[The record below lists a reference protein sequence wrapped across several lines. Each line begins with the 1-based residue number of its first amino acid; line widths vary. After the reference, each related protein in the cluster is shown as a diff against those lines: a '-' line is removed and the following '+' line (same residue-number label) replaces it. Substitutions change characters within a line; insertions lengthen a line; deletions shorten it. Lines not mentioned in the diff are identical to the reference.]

1 MLQFGVSLTDD
12 TRSVNYD
19 RNTFIIQAT
28 GYVLVKKLLGK
39 ETCVGVI
46 KPVSSLAKLGTNKL
60 ECLSA
65 MKLLCRARQGLTFF
79 NVTKLVVFVADAAAK

>member
-1 MLQFGVSLTDD
+1 MHRIQLQTHTKNIKMNDN
-12 TRSVNYD
+12 TRVILN
-19 RNTFIIQAT
+19 T

-46 KPVSSLAKLGTNKL
+46 KPVPSPAKLGTNKL

-65 MKLLCRARQGLTFF
+65 MKLLCLARQGLTFF
-79 NVTKLVVFVADAAAK
+79 NVTKLVVFVTDAAAK

>member
-1 MLQFGVSLTDD
+1 MSLTDS

-46 KPVSSLAKLGTNKL
+46 KPVPLPAKLGTNKL

-65 MKLLCRARQGLTFF
+65 MKLFCLARQGLTFF
-79 NVTKLVVFVADAAAK
+79 NVTKLVVIATDAAAK